1 MDAKGKGFNR
11 SLVEHTN
18 KTNSL
23 LFPFGYNPYL
33 YPYFVMDNFAIWEK
47 K

>member
-1 MDAKGKGFNR
+1 MDAEGEGFNR

-23 LFPFGYNPYL
+23 LFRLDTICIFTHIL
-33 YPYFVMDNFAIWEK
+33 
-47 K
+47 

>member
-1 MDAKGKGFNR
+1 MPDGCRRGGFNR

-23 LFPFGYNPYL
+23 LFRLDTIRIFTHIL
-33 YPYFVMDNFAIWEK
+33 
-47 K
+47 